1 MTLFHKYLN
10 TPVGRFKLVADQ
22 EHLLAGYWVQ
32 SADDRSSFDL
42 SQLSD
47 EHPILNRAGI
57 EMQEYMQ
64 GKRRS
69 FDVPVKP
76 EGTLFQKQVWQKLL
90 EIPYGATVS
99 YSELASSINNPKAS
113 RAVGAAVGKNPLL
126 VFIPCHRVIGSS
138 GALTGYAGGLEA
150 KKWLL
155 TLENP

>member
-1 MTLFHKYLN
+1 
-10 TPVGRFKLVADQ
+10 
-22 EHLLAGYWVQ
+22 
-32 SADDRSSFDL
+32 
-42 SQLSD
+42 
-47 EHPILNRAGI
+47 
-57 EMQEYMQ
+57 MQEYMQ